1 MTNKIRYSSD
11 LADNLICINCI
22 GESYLKEEIEQTGEQ
37 SECSYCGT
45 TWYAITIG
53 ELADRVHNAFDK
65 HFQLT
70 PTEPS
75 GFEYAMHAD
84 KEISY
89 SWERHGEPASSAI
102 SEAASLDEEPAE
114 HIRQVLEDQ
123 HFDFHRLEAGEE
135 NPYDI
140 EAHYERENVEDYEFQ
155 HDWMLLQDSL
165 KTQTRLFN
173 KDAEAVLSS
182 IFEGLADHKTFQGDS
197 VIVDVGPGCTISKLF
212 RARVFQSSESLIKAL
227 KNPDIEMG
235 PPPFSSAAAGRMNA
249 QGISIFYGSTDSEV
263 ALAEIRPPVGSR
275 VVVACFNLI
284 RPLRL
289 LNIEA
294 LREIYVKGSIFDS
307 SYGYRLEKAKFL
319 KRLSSLITLP
329 AMPEFE
335 TVDYLSTQAI
345 SDYLANWSAQD
356 LDGIIYRSVQAGTS
370 DLNVALF
377 WKSSCV
383 ERIEYPKGTE
393 IEARVHLPG
402 LNEDTPSYNIWE
414 NVPENND
421 TKDEKVSPF
430 LFDLPLASL
439 AHERD
444 KDQRTPTLRL
454 DTGMMS
460 VHHIESIRVETQ
472 QYQVERYR
480 MTKSASDN

>member
-1 MTNKIRYSSD
+1 M
-11 LADNLICINCI
+11 ICINCI

-37 SECSYCGT
+37 SECSYCGIT
-45 TWYAITIG
+45 GYAITIG
-53 ELADRVHNAFDK
+53 ELADRVHNVLDE

-75 GFEYAMHAD
+75 GFEHAMQVD

-89 SWERHGEPASSAI
+89 SWERHGEPTAFAI
-102 SEAASLDEEPAE
+102 SEVASLDEEPAE
-114 HIRQVLEDQ
+114 HIRHVLEEQ
-123 HFDFHRLEAGEE
+123 HFDSHRLEAGEE

-140 EAHYERENVEDYEFQ
+140 EAHYERKDIEDYEFQ

-165 KTQTRLFN
+165 RTKTRLFN
-173 KDAEAVLSS
+173 KDAEAILSS
-182 IFEGLADHKTFQGDS
+182 IFEGFADHKTFQGDS

-212 RARVFQSSESLIKAL
+212 RARVFQSDESLIMAL
-227 KNPDIEMG
+227 ENPDIEMG

-249 QGISIFYGSTDSEV
+249 QGISVFYGSTNAKV

-289 LNIEA
+289 LDIEA
-294 LREIYVKGSIFDS
+294 LSDIYVKGSIFDS
-307 SYGYRLEKAKFL
+307 SYRYRLEKAKFL

-335 TVDYLSTQAI
+335 AAEYLSTQAI
-345 SDYLANWSAQD
+345 SDYLANWAAQD

-383 ERIEYPKGTE
+383 DKTEYPKGTE
-393 IEARVHLPG
+393 IEASLHLPG
-402 LNEDTPSYNIWE
+402 LYDDRPSYSVQE
-414 NVPENND
+414 KVPENND
-421 TKDEKVSPF
+421 MKDEKVSPY
-430 LFDLPLASL
+430 LFDLPPASFV
-439 AHERD
+439 HERK
-444 KDQRTPTLRL
+444 KDHRTPTLRL
-454 DTGMMS
+454 DTGIMS
-460 VHHIESIRVETQ
+460 VHHIKSICVETQ
-472 QYQVERYR
+472 QYQVGRYR
-480 MTKSASDN
+480 MTKRASDN